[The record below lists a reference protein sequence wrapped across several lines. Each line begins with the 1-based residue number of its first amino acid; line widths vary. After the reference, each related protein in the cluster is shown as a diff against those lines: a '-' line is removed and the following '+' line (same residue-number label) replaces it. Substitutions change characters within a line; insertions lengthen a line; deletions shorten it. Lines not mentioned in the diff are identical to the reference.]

1 VSIVTAVCGLESHIE
16 QQSIKGAREMRKWI
30 VVAMLLGNFCFAANV
45 SAEESKL
52 ELKAGATMKD
62 VLTESTGKRVALRLG
77 SGEEI
82 EGTVTMV
89 GTSLVHIS
97 RLAGKEFFDAVVS
110 IDKVSAVRMKVRD
123 K

>member
-1 VSIVTAVCGLESHIE
+1 MRNWIRRSVLVAICCFSSIATTASGQE
-16 QQSIKGAREMRKWI
+16 A
-30 VVAMLLGNFCFAANV
+30 
-45 SAEESKL
+45 KL
-52 ELKAGATMKD
+52 ELKTSATMKD
-62 VLTESTGKRVALRLG
+62 VLVENSGKRLALRLA

-82 EGTVTMV
+82 EGTVTTV

-110 IDKVSAVRMKVRD
+110 IDKISAVRIKVRD

>member
-1 VSIVTAVCGLESHIE
+1 M
-16 QQSIKGAREMRKWI
+16 KKWI
-30 VVAMLLGNFCFAANV
+30 VVAMLSGIFCFAATV
-45 SAEESKL
+45 SGEESKL
-52 ELKAGATMKD
+52 ELKAGTTMKD
-62 VLTESTGKRVALRLG
+62 VLTESTGKRVTLRLG

-110 IDKVSAVRMKVRD
+110 LDKVSAVRIKVRD